1 MNKEFFEALKLLE
14 VEKGVPADYL
24 LEKIKAAISIAVRR
38 DYGQNSVVTMEF
50 NPEKAKFKVSLIKD
64 VVEVVE
70 DPQTQITLD
79 EAKAVTKRARLGG
92 TVEIKLETKQFGR
105 IAAQTAKQV
114 IRQGIREAERE
125 HMSLKFQAK
134 QYEIVTAEVTKT
146 DPSRGNVIVKID
158 GSEILLP
165 RSEQVAGEVLTEGQ
179 RIKVYVVDASDPT
192 REPRISRTNPG
203 LVKRLFELEVPEIAD
218 GTVEIKAI
226 SREAGS
232 RTKLAVYSADPN
244 VDPVGACI
252 GHRGVRVE
260 VIVDEL
266 KGEKIDIVKYNEDPA
281 EFIKAA
287 LSPSDVLRVDI
298 EDEESRV
305 CHVIVPDDQLSLA
318 IGNKGQNARLAA
330 RLTGWKI
337 DIKSMSAV
345 MNNN

>member
-1 MNKEFFEALKLLE
+1 MNNEFFEALILLE
-14 VEKGVPADYL
+14 KEKGVPADYL
-24 LEKIKAAISIAVRR
+24 LEKIKAAVAIAVRR
-38 DYGQNSVVTMEF
+38 DYGQNSVMNIVFDT
-50 NPEKAKFKVSLIKD
+50 EKRKFKVSLVKD

-70 DPQTQITLD
+70 DPVTQITVD
-79 EAKAVTKRARLGG
+79 EAKTHNKRSHLGG

-125 HMSLKFQAK
+125 HMAIKFQAK
-134 QYEIVTAEVTKT
+134 QYEIVTAEVTRT
-146 DPSRGNVIVKID
+146 DISRGNVIVKID

-165 RSEQVAGEVLTEGQ
+165 KNEQVAGEVLREGQ
-179 RIKVYVVDASDPT
+179 RIKVYIVDASDPT
-192 REPRISRTNPG
+192 REPRISRQNAG

-232 RTKLAVYSADPN
+232 RTKLAVYSRDEN
-244 VDPVGACI
+244 VDAVGACI
-252 GHRGVRVE
+252 GHRGARVE
-260 VIVDEL
+260 VIVSEL
-266 KGEKIDIVKYNEDPA
+266 SNEKIDIVKYSEDPC

-287 LSPSDVLRVDI
+287 LSPSDVLRVDVT
-298 EDEESRV
+298 DEENKL
-305 CHVIVPDDQLSLA
+305 CQVIVPDDQLSLA

-337 DIKSMSAV
+337 DIKPLSAV
-345 MNNN
+345 Q

>member
-1 MNKEFFEALKLLE
+1 MNNEFFEALILLE
-14 VEKGVPADYL
+14 KEKGVPADYL
-24 LEKIKAAISIAVRR
+24 LEKIKAAVAIAVRR
-38 DYGQNSVVTMEF
+38 DYGQNSVMNIVFDT
-50 NPEKAKFKVSLIKD
+50 EKRKFKVSLVKD

-70 DPQTQITLD
+70 DPVTQITVD
-79 EAKAVTKRARLGG
+79 EAKTHNKRSHLGG

-125 HMSLKFQAK
+125 HMAIKFQAK
-134 QYEIVTAEVTKT
+134 QYEIVTAEVTRT
-146 DPSRGNVIVKID
+146 DISRGNVIVKID

-165 RSEQVAGEVLTEGQ
+165 KNEQVAGEVLKEGQ
-179 RIKVYVVDASDPT
+179 RIKVYIVDASDPT
-192 REPRISRTNPG
+192 REPRISRQNAG

-232 RTKLAVYSADPN
+232 RTKLAVYSRDEN
-244 VDPVGACI
+244 VDAVGACI
-252 GHRGVRVE
+252 GHRGARVE
-260 VIVDEL
+260 VIVSEL
-266 KGEKIDIVKYNEDPA
+266 SNEKIDIVKYSEDPC

-287 LSPSDVLRVDI
+287 LSPSDVLRVDVT
-298 EDEESRV
+298 DEENKL
-305 CHVIVPDDQLSLA
+305 CQVIVPDDQLSLA

-337 DIKSMSAV
+337 DIKPLSAV
-345 MNNN
+345 Q

>member
-1 MNKEFFEALKLLE
+1 MNNEFFEALILLE
-14 VEKGVPADYL
+14 KEKGVPADYL
-24 LEKIKAAISIAVRR
+24 LEKIKAAVAIAVRR
-38 DYGQNSVVTMEF
+38 DYGQNSVMNIVFDT
-50 NPEKAKFKVSLIKD
+50 EKRKFKVSLVKD

-70 DPQTQITLD
+70 DPVTQITVD
-79 EAKAVTKRARLGG
+79 EAKTHNKRSHLGG

-125 HMSLKFQAK
+125 HMAIKFQAK
-134 QYEIVTAEVTKT
+134 QYEIVTAEVTRT
-146 DPSRGNVIVKID
+146 DISRGNVVVKID

-165 RSEQVAGEVLTEGQ
+165 KNEQVAGEVLREGQ
-179 RIKVYVVDASDPT
+179 RIKVYIVDASDPT
-192 REPRISRTNPG
+192 REPRISRQNAG

-232 RTKLAVYSADPN
+232 RTKLAVYSRDEN
-244 VDPVGACI
+244 VDAVGACI
-252 GHRGVRVE
+252 GHRGARVE
-260 VIVDEL
+260 VIVSEL
-266 KGEKIDIVKYNEDPA
+266 SNEKIDIVKYSEDPC

-287 LSPSDVLRVDI
+287 LSPSDVLRVDVT
-298 EDEESRV
+298 DEENKL
-305 CHVIVPDDQLSLA
+305 CQVIVPDDQLSLA

-337 DIKSMSAV
+337 DIKPLSAV
-345 MNNN
+345 Q